1 MAGGACAWLVAGE
14 NGLDPREV
22 LEISDAKGSTGGG
35 AGVVVVVVV
44 AVDWGGGCD
53 GCENPGTGV
62 DT

>member
-22 LEISDAKGSTGGG
+22 PEISEAKGSTGGG
-35 AGVVVVVVV
+35 AGVVVVVF
-44 AVDWGGGCD
+44 WGGGCD